1 MSHSRNRQRALSV
14 WRIAR
19 HEFLRFGCGLLV
31 GLLLAASI
39 LVAGPEIQ
47 AADIQSSEP
56 NAEGPMLPEQLTRQ
70 EIRDL
75 LAQLSDEDVRKLLL
89 QQLDKVAASEEMAD
103 DEEPGFIDSFED
115 TLQTAH
121 DRLDLMVAAIPEL
134 PSLGTILFARLT
146 EGRDGGHVW
155 TIAFFTIIM
164 FVGGMVVERGFRRL
178 FTRIAEQSEESTAH
192 SVVDKLCIL
201 ALKLLADV
209 LAIGVFGSTTVVLFF
224 VFYQGHEPTRE
235 LIAAIFWTVIAIRLA
250 AALGRFAMSPK
261 HRWLRL
267 PPLDDV
273 TATKIYGRS
282 VLVVGIIAGAV
293 SLRDLYAVA
302 GLSVG
307 LFTLLGVVVSF
318 LVLAVIVIVIW
329 QDREVISRIILEG
342 AQSSSRPPGP
352 VRELLASNWH
362 VLVTSFITLI
372 WLMSVGRRLLTGE
385 AQAAAVIASLTI
397 LIGVPVVDW
406 IIRAII
412 TGLLRTSTPP
422 VLPSPAVPEISDTG
436 GVAESNDEIVLAFEA
451 AKRDFEKRLEYC
463 DVLVRNLR
471 LVLAVLC
478 VVILAKVWQIDIQGM
493 AAKGVGKNLAGSLFD
508 IVVTLVLA
516 SAVWGIIKTAIRHSV
531 TDKEAEGEA
540 AIGGEMGG
548 KGQTRLQTLIPLLG
562 NFLLIVLVVMVVMI
576 VLSELGVNIGPLI
589 AGAGIV
595 GIAVGFGAQT
605 LVKDILSGLFFL
617 VDDAFRV
624 GEYIDVGDVRGQV
637 EHISI
642 RSFRLRHHRGPV
654 HTIPFG
660 EIHHLT
666 NYSRDWAIMKL
677 ELRVPFDTDIE
688 KVRKIIKKIGQVL
701 MDHPV
706 HGPNFLQPLK
716 SQGVHRMDDSAFI
729 VRVKFMAR
737 PGEQFVL
744 RRVVFSRIQE
754 MFAENGIQFAPRR
767 VIVDTAD
774 VSRATAGAAAA
785 VARGE

>member
-1 MSHSRNRQRALSV
+1 
-14 WRIAR
+14 
-19 HEFLRFGCGLLV
+19 LRFGCGSLI

-39 LVAGPEIQ
+39 LIAGPEIR
-47 AADIQSSEP
+47 AADIRSNEP

-75 LAQLSDEDVRKLLL
+75 LAQLSDEDVRKLLM

-103 DEEPGFIDSFED
+103 DEGPGFIESFED
-115 TLQTAH
+115 ALHTAH
-121 DRLDLMVAAIPEL
+121 GRLDLMVAAIPEL

-146 EGRDGGHVW
+146 EGRGGGHVW

-164 FVGGMVVERGFRRL
+164 FAGGMVAERGFRHL
-178 FTRIAEQSEESTAH
+178 FTRISEQSEEGIAH
-192 SVVDKLCIL
+192 SVVDKLSVL
-201 ALKLLADV
+201 AVKLLTDV
-209 LAIGVFGSTTVVLFF
+209 LAITVFGSVTAVLFF

-235 LIAAIFWTVIAIRLA
+235 LIAAIFWTVIAIRVA
-250 AALGRFAMSPK
+250 TALGRFAMAPG

-273 TATKIYGRS
+273 TAKKIYGRW
-282 VLVVGIIAGAV
+282 VFVVGIIAGAV
-293 SLRDLYAVA
+293 YLGDLYVA
-302 GLSVG
+302 ADLDVG
-307 LFTLLGVVVSF
+307 LFSLLGVVVSF
-318 LVLAVIVIVIW
+318 LVMAVIVIIIW
-329 QDREVISRIILEG
+329 QDREVISRMILEG
-342 AQSSSRPPGP
+342 GQSSGQPPSP
-352 VRELLASNWH
+352 VREFLASNWH
-362 VLVTSFITLI
+362 VFATSIITLI

-385 AQAAAVIASLTI
+385 AVGAAIITSLAI
-397 LIGVPVVDW
+397 LIGVPIVDW
-406 IIRAII
+406 IIRATISS
-412 TGLLRTSTPP
+412 LLRISTAP
-422 VLPSPAVPEISDTG
+422 VHPKLSVPVVSEVG
-436 GVAESNDEIVLAFEA
+436 GNAEPDDEMVLAFEV

-478 VVILAKVWQIDIQGM
+478 VVILAQVWQIDIQGM

-508 IVVTLVLA
+508 IVVTFVLA
-516 SAVWGIIKTAIRHSV
+516 SAVWGIIKTAVRHSV
-531 TDKEAEGEA
+531 ADQEAEGA
-540 AIGGEMGG
+540 AGAGGEIGG
-548 KGQTRLQTLIPLLG
+548 KGRTRLQTLIPLLG
-562 NFLLIVLVVMVVMI
+562 NFVLIVLAVIVVMI
-576 VLSELGVNIGPLI
+576 VLSELGVDIGPLI

-595 GIAVGFGAQT
+595 GLAVGFGAQT

-617 VDDAFRV
+617 IDDAFRV

-688 KVRKIIKKIGQVL
+688 KVRKIVKKVGQEL

-729 VRVKFMAR
+729 IRVKFMAK

-744 RRVVFSRIQE
+744 RRAVFGRIQE

-767 VIVDTAD
+767 VIVDTAG
-774 VSRATAGAAAA
+774 VSAATAGAAAA
-785 VARGE
+785 VARGEETSDGS